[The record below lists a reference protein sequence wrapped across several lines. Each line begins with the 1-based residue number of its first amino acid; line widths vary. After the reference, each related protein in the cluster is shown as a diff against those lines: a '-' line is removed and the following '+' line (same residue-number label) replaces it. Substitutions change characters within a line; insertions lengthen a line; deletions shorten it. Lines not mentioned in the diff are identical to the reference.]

1 MSRHSRRLI
10 VFGLTLIVLFMLA
23 SCATPPASPA
33 TAAQA
38 PSLQKTA
45 GTSATARLEIF
56 SPWTTGGEAAGL
68 LKLYDLYKQ
77 DHTNVEIIN
86 ATVAGG
92 SGSNAEAVLKTRL
105 LSGDPPDSFQVRMGR
120 ELIDPW
126 AASGYMDNLD
136 ELYKSEGWDKSFPQG
151 VLDILSWDGHYWS
164 VPVNIHRA
172 NVLWYNKKI
181 FADNNLQPPKTM
193 DDFVRVAEALKAKGI
208 TPLALGDTS
217 IWASTQLFETVLI
230 GTLGP
235 DKYKG
240 LWTGQTDWMSSE
252 VKQALDN
259 FKTMLSYVNQDH
271 SSLSWSQANDLVLT
285 GQAAMTIM
293 GDWVDADNL
302 AKNKT
307 DVEAWAPAPGN
318 GGIFDA
324 ASDTFGLTKQVIDR
338 QNTIDWLKL
347 VGSRRGQEAFNP
359 VSGAICARTDC
370 DPTLFDPY
378 RQSAM
383 QDWTKNTIVPSLAQD
398 SAASEAW
405 VTAIHGSIAVFVG
418 KRDIAITQNSLAKAC
433 ADAGVCR

>member
-10 VFGLTLIVLFMLA
+10 VFGLTLIVILA
-23 SCATPPASPA
+23 LAACAAPP
-33 TAAQA
+33 TAPTRSAKA
-38 PSLQKTA
+38 PTVPRTTGA
-45 GTSATARLEIF
+45 SATARLEIF

-68 LKLYDLYKQ
+68 FKLYDLYNQ
-77 DHTNVEIIN
+77 DHPNVEIVN

-92 SGSNAEAVLKTRL
+92 AGSNAEAVLKTRM
-105 LSGDPPDSFQVRMGR
+105 LSGDPPDSFQVRIGR

-136 ELYKSEGWDKSFPQG
+136 NLYKSEAWDKVFPKG
-151 VLDILSWDGHYWS
+151 VLEILFWEGHYWS

-230 GTLGP
+230 GTMGA

-240 LWTGQTDWMSSE
+240 LWTGQTDWNGPE

-259 FKTMLSYVNQDH
+259 FKKMLNYVNQDH
-271 SSLSWSQANDLVLT
+271 SSLSWDQANDLVLN
-285 GQAAMTIM
+285 GKAAMTIM

-302 AKNKT
+302 AKKKA
-307 DVEAWAPAPGN
+307 DVEAWVPAPGN
-318 GGIFDA
+318 DGVYDA
-324 ASDTFGLTKQVIDR
+324 VSDSFGLPKQARDR

-347 VGSRRGQEAFNP
+347 IGSKRGQEAFTP
-359 VSGAICARTDC
+359 GTGAICARTDC
-370 DPTLFDPY
+370 DPTLSSPY
-378 RQSAM
+378 AQSAM

-405 VTAIHGSIAVFVG
+405 VTAIHGIIAVFVS
-418 KRDIAITQNSLAKAC
+418 KRDIAITQNSLVKAC
-433 ADAGVCR
+433 VDAGACR